1 MSIEIIGSN
10 GKSINLI
17 TKKILENKIDNIIF
31 EYNILKEKYN
41 NQIDNN
47 IINKQKYQH
56 LINQLVKLFQSDDLD
71 LLIFYLNSVNNIN
84 SFEIIMWNF
93 IEKFDLYNK
102 ANECIF
108 KIIDKLLT
116 LNILNKNELLLLDN
130 NYYNTFLFINNKL
143 KELKNQNINE
153 FIKIIDKELNNISQ
167 YLIKINNF
175 NIKKNKPITLIFD
188 NNIYQNNFM
197 KNFISSIDNHICIY
211 KIIKSNILNIDNSIN
226 IIIENLYKI
235 YKNL

>member
-17 TKKILENKIDNIIF
+17 TKKILENKIDNIIL

-41 NQIDNN
+41 NQIDNQ
-47 IINKQKYQH
+47 IINKQKYKH
-56 LINQLVKLFQSDDLD
+56 LINQLVKLFHSDDLD
-71 LLIFYLNSVNNIN
+71 LLIFYLNSINNIK
-84 SFEIIMWNF
+84 SFELIMWNF
-93 IEKFDLYNK
+93 IEKFDLYTK
-102 ANECIF
+102 ANDCIF
-108 KIIDKLLT
+108 KIIDKLLN
-116 LNILNKNELLLLDN
+116 LKVINKNELLNLDN
-130 NYYNTFLFINNKL
+130 NYYKTFLFINNKL
-143 KELKNQNINE
+143 KELNNQNIYNHIKKIDNE
-153 FIKIIDKELNNISQ
+153 LDKISK

-175 NIKKNKPITLIFD
+175 KIKQNNEINLIFD
-188 NNIYQNNFM
+188 NNIYQNKFM
-197 KNFISSIDNHICIY
+197 KNLILSIDNHIFIY

>member
-143 KELKNQNINE
+143 KEL
-153 FIKIIDKELNNISQ
+153 NNISQ